1 MKGLFNLLKE
11 AERIERD
18 IKFTKIYEAY
28 NAADLRK
35 DNINGY
41 NANTQSFRQ
50 YIKEIMDLLSKLNAE
65 MEKIFKT
72 NQSLFNRNANIDNFV
87 ELEKSNNIKLSKELS
102 YKYLKIEYKLFLC
115 IKVFYRI
122 FNIFKGLPL
131 NIQSRLSNE
140 MISTKGHLIKVITAI
155 KNEFK
160 TQQELY
166 GCIHNYAG
174 NIISVEKADNYF
186 TLDNL
191 KNHFQK
197 GIDILGEGSSNYFVK
212 RYPK

>member
-1 MKGLFNLLKE
+1 MEGLFNLLKE
-11 AERIERD
+11 AERIGQD

-41 NANTQSFRQ
+41 KANTQSFRQ

-72 NQSLFNRNANIDNFV
+72 NQSLFNRNATINNFV
-87 ELEKSNNIKLSKELS
+87 ELEKSNNIKLSKDLS
-102 YKYLKIEYKLFLC
+102 SKYLKIEYKLFLC

-122 FNIFKGLPL
+122 FDIFKGLPL
-131 NIQSRLSNE
+131 NEQSQLSNE
-140 MISTKGHLIKVITAI
+140 MISTKGHLAKVITAI

-160 TQQELY
+160 TQQDLY

-174 NIISVEKADNYF
+174 NIISVEQVDEYF

-191 KNHFQK
+191 KNHYQK
-197 GIDILGEGSSNYFVK
+197 GIDILGDSTSNYFNK
-212 RYPK
+212 K

>member
-1 MKGLFNLLKE
+1 MEGLFNLLKE
-11 AERIERD
+11 AERIGQD
-18 IKFTKIYEAY
+18 IKFTKIYETY

-41 NANTQSFRQ
+41 KANTQSFRQ

-72 NQSLFNRNANIDNFV
+72 NQSLFNRNATIDNFV
-87 ELEKSNNIKLSKELS
+87 ELEKSNNIKLSKDLS
-102 YKYLKIEYKLFLC
+102 SKYLKIEYKLFLC

-122 FNIFKGLPL
+122 FDIFKGLPL
-131 NIQSRLSNE
+131 NEQSQLSNE
-140 MISTKGHLIKVITAI
+140 MISTKGHLVKVITAI

-160 TQQELY
+160 NQQELY
-166 GCIHNYAG
+166 GCIQNYAG
-174 NIISVEKADNYF
+174 TIIPVEQTDEYF

-191 KNHFQK
+191 KSHYQK
-197 GIDILGEGSSNYFVK
+197 GIDILGDGSSNFFNK
-212 RYPK
+212 K

>member
-1 MKGLFNLLKE
+1 MEGLFNLLKE
-11 AERIERD
+11 AERIGQD

-35 DNINGY
+35 DNIKGY
-41 NANTQSFRQ
+41 KANTQSFRQ

-72 NQSLFNRNANIDNFV
+72 NQSLFNRNATIDNFV
-87 ELEKSNNIKLSKELS
+87 ELEKSNNIKLSKDLS
-102 YKYLKIEYKLFLC
+102 SKYIKIEYKLFLC

-131 NIQSRLSNE
+131 NEQSQLSNE
-140 MISTKGHLIKVITAI
+140 MISTKGHLVKVITAI

-166 GCIHNYAG
+166 GCIHNYEG
-174 NIISVEKADNYF
+174 NIISVEQADEYF

-191 KNHFQK
+191 KNHYQK
-197 GIDILGEGSSNYFVK
+197 GIDILGDSTSNYFNK
-212 RYPK
+212 K

>member
-1 MKGLFNLLKE
+1 MEGLFNLLKE
-11 AERIERD
+11 AERIGQD
-18 IKFTKIYEAY
+18 IKFTKIYETY

-41 NANTQSFRQ
+41 KANTQSFRQ

-72 NQSLFNRNANIDNFV
+72 NQSLFNRNATIDNFV
-87 ELEKSNNIKLSKELS
+87 ELEKSNNIKLSKDLS
-102 YKYLKIEYKLFLC
+102 SKYLKIEYKLFLC

-122 FNIFKGLPL
+122 FDIFKGLPL
-131 NIQSRLSNE
+131 NEQSQLSNE
-140 MISTKGHLIKVITAI
+140 MISTKGHLVKVITAL

-160 TQQELY
+160 NQQELY
-166 GCIHNYAG
+166 GCIQNYAG
-174 NIISVEKADNYF
+174 TIIPVEQADEYF

-191 KNHFQK
+191 KSHYQK
-197 GIDILGEGSSNYFVK
+197 GIDILGDGSSNFFNK
-212 RYPK
+212 K